1 MASISDKLQHFIKH
15 VLLQLS
21 TNTKIDHRNY
31 AARNKNKKSPLVKSI
46 EACSNSF
53 DNGIALIC
61 DKISRNQEFMSLIQ
75 KFTDLHTRPN
85 DNGDEDNCDEI
96 YETEIEIF
104 DMFINL
110 VGLNEINSLHGDD
123 VDKFRENLCVSLLPS
138 VAVAAEINMG

>member
-1 MASISDKLQHFIKH
+1 MESISDKLQHFIKH

-21 TNTKIDHRNY
+21 TNVKIDHRNY
-31 AARNKNKKSPLVKSI
+31 AAINKKSSPLVKSI
-46 EACSNSF
+46 KACSNSF
-53 DNGIALIC
+53 DQGIALIC
-61 DKISRNQEFMSLIQ
+61 DKISRNQKFMSLIQ
-75 KFTDLHTRPN
+75 QFTDLHTSPN
-85 DNGDEDNCDEI
+85 DNGDEI
-96 YETEIEIF
+96 YETEIEMF